1 MYYEWQEAVF
11 YDAILSLNGKVGM
24 FTLSELTGKCT
35 IWEILLDCQLVE
47 KKWTLV
53 LLSIFNTL

>member
-11 YDAILSLNGKVGM
+11 YEAFLSLNGKAGM
-24 FTLSELTGKCT
+24 FTLSELTGKPT
-35 IWEILLDCQLVE
+35 TWETLLDCLLVE

-53 LLSIFNTL
+53 